1 MAKPTAPRAVLTTL
15 GLFGALLVIL
25 SACGTEVPTVTPPP
39 FQLPP
44 PRAGAPAC
52 PTVEG
57 QREFVAGLARNG
69 LVVTAI
75 SSSTGQA
82 LFANA
87 RSVCLMDVGSVAFE
101 VAFFADVVSALGVH
115 ICEVPHGDRRL
126 YRVEGQDVD
135 AARPIY
141 WSIAGNVVVWTSSL
155 ELDRSLTQALGGS
168 RPRC

>member
-1 MAKPTAPRAVLTTL
+1 MDRLIATSVLTNL
-15 GLFGALLVIL
+15 GLVVGLLMIV
-25 SACGTEVPTVTPPP
+25 SACGAEVPTVTPPP

-52 PTVEG
+52 RTVEG
-57 QREFVAGLARNG
+57 EREFVAGLARDG
-69 LVVTAI
+69 IVVTAI
-75 SSSTGQA
+75 SSSTGEA
-82 LFANA
+82 LFPNA

-115 ICEVPHGDRRL
+115 ICEGPNGDRRF
-126 YRVEGQDVD
+126 YRVEGQTVD

-141 WSIAGNVVVWTSSL
+141 WSIAGNAVVWTGSM
-155 ELDRSLTQALGGS
+155 ELDGSLTQALGGS

>member
-1 MAKPTAPRAVLTTL
+1 MGRLTAHSNLALVGAVL
-15 GLFGALLVIL
+15 VML
-25 SACGTEVPTVTPPP
+25 SACGAEVPTVTPQP

-52 PTVEG
+52 PAVEG
-57 QREFVAGLARNG
+57 QREFVAGLARNSI
-69 LVVTAI
+69 VVTAV
-75 SSSTGQA
+75 SSSTGEA
-82 LFANA
+82 LFPKA

-115 ICEVPHGDRRL
+115 ICELPHGDRRL
-126 YRVEGQDVD
+126 YRVEGMDVD

-141 WSIAGNVVVWTSSL
+141 WSVAGNVVAWTSSK

>member
-1 MAKPTAPRAVLTTL
+1 MGRLTAHSVLRTL
-15 GLFGALLVIL
+15 GLLGALLLAL
-25 SACGTEVPTVTPPP
+25 SACGTEVPTSTPPP

-57 QREFVAGLARNG
+57 ELAFVAGLAG
-69 LVVTAI
+69 SGIAVTAI
-75 SSSTGQA
+75 SSSTGEA
-82 LFANA
+82 LFPNA

-101 VAFFADVVSALGVH
+101 VAFFADGASALAVR
-115 ICEVPHGDRRL
+115 ICEGRNGDRHV
-126 YRVEGQDVD
+126 YRIDGQTVD

-141 WSIAGNVVVWTSSL
+141 WSVAGNVVVWTSSID
-155 ELDRSLTQALGGS
+155 LDRSIMDALGGS

>member
-1 MAKPTAPRAVLTTL
+1 M
-15 GLFGALLVIL
+15 IL
-25 SACGTEVPTVTPPP
+25 SACGTEVPTSAPPP

-57 QREFVAGLARNG
+57 ERAFVAGLAGNRIA
-69 LVVTAI
+69 VTAI
-75 SSSTGQA
+75 SSSTGAA
-82 LFANA
+82 LFPNA

-101 VAFFADVVSALGVH
+101 VAFFADGASAQGVH
-115 ICEVPHGDRRL
+115 ICEGRIGDRHL
-126 YRVEGQDVD
+126 YRVEGQTVD

-141 WSIAGNVVVWTSSL
+141 WTIAGNVVVWTSSM
-155 ELDRSLTQALGGS
+155 ELDRSITDALGGA

>member
-1 MAKPTAPRAVLTTL
+1 MGRLIARSGIANL
-15 GLFGALLVIL
+15 GLVGALLVIL
-25 SACGTEVPTVTPPP
+25 SACGAEVPTVTPPA
-39 FQLPP
+39 FKLPP

-52 PTVEG
+52 RTVEAE
-57 QREFVAGLARNG
+57 REFVAGLARNG
-69 LVVTAI
+69 IVVTAI
-75 SSSTGQA
+75 SSSTGEA
-82 LFANA
+82 LFPNA

-115 ICEVPHGDRRL
+115 ICEGPNGDRHL
-126 YRVEGQDVD
+126 YRVEGQAVD